1 MRGLFRGRR
10 VAAPAHSIEK
20 TRRGGYH
27 PPAKASPRTLSYSVS
42 FFNRRDVAS
51 AVPYQFCRQ
60 STVGAGRPRRAAHR
74 SVLPE
79 YTKRVFLCV
88 AGLFLSGFGNV
99 FSIKAG
105 EVGTNAW
112 NTLAMGISETA
123 AVSFGTATALISCV
137 IVVIDIVGRGK
148 LGFGTLLNFIL
159 IPVFSDLCLAWF
171 DFVPAA
177 PNMIWGMVY
186 TLCTQLWL
194 SFALVLYM
202 KPALGCGPRDTL
214 MVILGRKMPKAPI
227 GLVKFLLEAAA
238 LAVGALLGAPF
249 GLGSVLVLV
258 LQASMFQFACFVC
271 RYEPRAV
278 EHENFLDTVK
288 RWKKR

>member
-1 MRGLFRGRR
+1 MIR
-10 VAAPAHSIEK
+10 
-20 TRRGGYH
+20 
-27 PPAKASPRTLSYSVS
+27 
-42 FFNRRDVAS
+42 
-51 AVPYQFCRQ
+51 
-60 STVGAGRPRRAAHR
+60 
-74 SVLPE
+74 E

-88 AGLFLSGFGNV
+88 AGLFLYGFGNV

-105 EVGTNAW
+105 DVGTNAW
-112 NTLAMGISETA
+112 NTLAMGISGTSG
-123 AVSFGTATALISCV
+123 VSFGTATALISCV
-137 IVVIDIVGRGK
+137 IILIDIVGRGK

-177 PNMIWGMVY
+177 PNWMWGMVY

-227 GLVKFLLEAAA
+227 GLVKFILEAAA
-238 LAVGALLGAPF
+238 LTVGALLGAPF

-278 EHENFLDTVK
+278 EHENFMDTVK